1 MPKKKVSVDY
11 TELIARAAEEEKAAV
26 MDGETV
32 LPLADGGVDYEAE
45 YRKQTGKDFVT
56 GETVIQ

>member
-1 MPKKKVSVDY
+1 MTKKKAGVDY
-11 TELIARAAEEEKAAV
+11 ADLIARAVEEEKAAV
-26 MDGETV
+26 MDGETM

-56 GETVIQ
+56 GGTVVQ

>member
-1 MPKKKVSVDY
+1 MTKKKAGVDY
-11 TELIARAAEEEKAAV
+11 ADLIARAVEEEKAAV
-26 MDGETV
+26 MDGETM

-56 GETVIQ
+56 GETVVQ